1 MAAPEQEHD
10 PPSQFS
16 IFEGDLLNRIF
27 LRIGI
32 RSRRAIDVFWRI
44 LVIFAVTWGGMAL
57 FSIKPALN
65 LPEGAPYALN
75 FFYDFAAY
83 AQFFVGLPLY
93 LIAERVIGA
102 SIRGASQDFHETG
115 VIRPEDR
122 PRLDEIEARVADLRT
137 RYWPEVLCG
146 IVSYYLAFM
155 AFGPEL
161 VRPHTTDSAGMVTWH
176 VYPVTPTPFLFW
188 TFTHSYTAAGFY
200 ATFFAL
206 PLQTYIWVRW
216 VAKISMWY
224 WYLRQVSRF
233 KLELVASHP
242 DSTGGIGFLSE
253 VQGKFALLILAYGIS
268 GVVAVVGYKI
278 AIEHAPLTLTP
289 LWGLVVGFVI
299 GAPLLF
305 LAPLLLFTKQLGR
318 TKKRALAAFREKATA
333 GAKRVEER
341 WLNRPY
347 NEETE
352 TAVRGDLQQ
361 LDVLNKFYDR
371 IHGMRVVPFDL
382 KSAGQLV
389 GSAVGPLIPLIPYL
403 FNLEGPWKDVF
414 EALLKWLPGH

>member
-1 MAAPEQEHD
+1 VSVAQD
-10 PPSQFS
+10 DSPSQFS
-16 IFEGDLLNRIF
+16 LFEGDLLNRAVLRLGVRSKRPFDVF
-27 LRIGI
+27 LRTLIVFGI
-32 RSRRAIDVFWRI
+32 
-44 LVIFAVTWGGMAL
+44 TWGVMAL
-57 FSIKPALN
+57 LSIRTAWS
-65 LPEGAPYALN
+65 LPPDAAYARN

-83 AQFFVGLPLY
+83 AQFFIGLPLY

-115 VIRPEDR
+115 VISPEDI
-122 PRLDEIEARVADLRT
+122 PELDRIEAEVSQLRLS
-137 RYWPEVLCG
+137 YWPEVIC
-146 IVSYYLAFM
+146 IVTSFYLAFM

-161 VRPHTTDSAGMVTWH
+161 VRPHGSGMVTWH
-176 VYPVTPTPFLFW
+176 VKPISPTPFLFW
-188 TFTHSYTAAGFY
+188 TLTHWYTAAGFY

-216 VAKISMWY
+216 VAKIWMWY
-224 WYLRQVSRF
+224 RYLRLVSRF
-233 KLELVASHP
+233 KLQLVASHP

-278 AIEHAPLTLTP
+278 AIEHAPVNLP
-289 LWGLVVGFVI
+289 PVWGLVLGFVI

-318 TKKRALAAFREKATA
+318 TKRRALAAFREKATV
-333 GAKRVEER
+333 GAKRVEDG

-347 NEETE
+347 SDETDV
-352 TAVRGDLQQ
+352 AVRGDLQQ
-361 LDVLNKFYDR
+361 LEVLNKFYER

-382 KSAGQLV
+382 RSAGQLV
-389 GSAVGPLIPLIPYL
+389 GSAVGPLVPLIPYF
-403 FNLEGPWKDVF
+403 FNLDGPWKDVF
-414 EALLKWLPGH
+414 EALLKWLPGR